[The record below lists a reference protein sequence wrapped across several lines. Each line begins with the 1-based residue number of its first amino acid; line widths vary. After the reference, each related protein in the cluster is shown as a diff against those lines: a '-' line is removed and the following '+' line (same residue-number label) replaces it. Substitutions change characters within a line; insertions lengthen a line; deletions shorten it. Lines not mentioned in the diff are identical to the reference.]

1 MPAGRKYRRKPRTKR
16 GRRKPKKSI
25 HHKKRKYAKKK
36 LSSLLYQMKL
46 QAKLNKMSIGNI
58 FYGAKNINE
67 MEQNEGNIKLR
78 DTYSNNELP
87 LLMLSLRSIRNGG
100 NSPSAIMKLQQN
112 GHDFTT
118 VNSVDAMGTSG
129 AISDKQP
136 NSGADYRNLLH
147 RYSQVKLLLW
157 QSQSADTKFEVS
169 LVRLLDPELDPL
181 NTGHTTL
188 DAEIQSKRIQFY
200 KYHQLRAQMSN
211 PLIKNTEN
219 FTRDMKR
226 CFKVIWKKSYH
237 MEEQTTLKTQ
247 KAYKQV
253 QIFRKFDKVI
263 NYCQNPNV
271 DDYSQFDNP
280 SKIVVNDNPDTVK
293 GVPQQSRDNLFL
305 IITANCTRSEDED
318 SGSFDNRT
326 LDVYMKSKY
335 STSVDNTFS

>member
-157 QSQSADTKFEVS
+157 QLGNHFFLYLFYAFLAFFLSYLLIYLFLSLLLILRIYLNVIYLSYFTSDIEALLHCRIEKILSYGRTNHVKDTRS
-169 LVRLLDPELDPL
+169 
-181 NTGHTTL
+181 
-188 DAEIQSKRIQFY
+188 IQTC
-200 KYHQLRAQMSN
+200 SN
-211 PLIKNTEN
+211 
-219 FTRDMKR
+219 F
-226 CFKVIWKKSYH
+226 
-237 MEEQTTLKTQ
+237 
-247 KAYKQV
+247 
-253 QIFRKFDKVI
+253 
-263 NYCQNPNV
+263 
-271 DDYSQFDNP
+271 
-280 SKIVVNDNPDTVK
+280 SKI
-293 GVPQQSRDNLFL
+293 R
-305 IITANCTRSEDED
+305 
-318 SGSFDNRT
+318 
-326 LDVYMKSKY
+326 
-335 STSVDNTFS
+335 